1 MNILVTG
8 GAGFIGSHL
17 CNMSKSR
24 SDKLVVID
32 NLACGKKSSLPK
44 HVDFVEDDLLTM
56 DLVALMQEQKID
68 KVVHL
73 AGCCGSVFENRPII
87 AEANANIIAT
97 LKVMEACR
105 ITGCQKMIFISTGA
119 VYGHAAF
126 LPTRESSKLTPINSY
141 GISNLTAERYIKLY
155 RDTYDFKYNILRVS
169 NVYGIDPNGREVSVV
184 NRFMRLMQAGEA
196 PKIHGTGEQKRDF
209 IYVEDVV
216 EAIFTALDS
225 RKNGTVQIGSGK
237 GVSILQLYREL
248 AKELNFNKPPQM
260 MFTMFKEI
268 PHSWFDVSK
277 AKEMLGWQPRT
288 SLAAGIK
295 KMCKCDLKER
305 F

>member
-1 MNILVTG
+1 MNILITG

-17 CNMSKSR
+17 CNMSKGR
-24 SDKLVVID
+24 PDKFVVVD
-32 NLACGKKSSLPK
+32 NLACGKKSSIPS

-56 DLVALMQEQKID
+56 DLVALMKERNIE

-73 AGCCGSVFENRPII
+73 AGCCGSVFESRPII

-97 LKVMEACR
+97 LKVIEACR
-105 ITGCQKMIFISTGA
+105 ITECKKMIFISTGA

-141 GISNLTAERYIKLY
+141 GISNLAAEKYIKLY
-155 RDTYDFKYNILRVS
+155 RDAYDFKYNILRVS
-169 NVYGIDPNGREVSVV
+169 NVYGIDPNGREMSVI
-184 NRFMRLMQAGEA
+184 NRFMRLMQAGEV
-196 PKIHGTGEQKRDF
+196 PKIHGTGEQTRDF
-209 IYVEDVV
+209 VYVDDVV

-237 GVSILQLYREL
+237 GTSILQLYREM
-248 AKELNFNKPPQM
+248 AKQLGFKEPPQM
-260 MFTMFKEI
+260 MFSNIREI
-268 PHSWFDVSK
+268 PHSWFDISK

-295 KMCKCDLKER
+295 KMCKCN
-305 F
+305 